1 MRLVRSPFTLVILL
15 AGVLPPDAAAAGML
29 ELTNGAKIPGE
40 FARMESD
47 RIVWNAEHIGEI
59 KVEEGVIA
67 RVESA
72 VPAYLRVHG
81 SALSGDCTL
90 AGEGPSLTFNCAN
103 RPPVAATWTEV
114 GRAGRLREG
123 SGKITASLTRE
134 RGTSFSDEYEMDA
147 AAQWRR
153 DKLRHKL
160 EATVDYEEKRDGP
173 VDDEAT
179 LDYQLDWLRQ
189 NDWYYY
195 ARAEYDRD
203 RFSALQEALL
213 VGVGIGRAWSPGEK
227 TKLLLQG
234 GPDYGHFDIADLG
247 REDEAGGNIQWR
259 IDHETKLWNFGV
271 TLFHKGELSWL
282 WLDRDL
288 HNIETSSG
296 IEVPLLYGLLAEIR
310 LDYDRNG
317 LNIPGTDNTDI
328 EWVFALG
335 YKW

>member
-1 MRLVRSPFTLVILL
+1 MRLVRSLCTLLFTT
-15 AGVLPPDAAAAGML
+15 AGVLTAGSAAAGML
-29 ELTNGAKIPGE
+29 ELTNGARIPGE
-40 FARMESD
+40 FSRMESD
-47 RIVWNAEHIGEI
+47 RIVWDAEHIGEI

-67 RVESA
+67 RMESS

-81 SALSGDCTL
+81 SALSSDCSMK
-90 AGEGPSLTFNCAN
+90 GEQHALTFDCVN
-103 RPPVAATWTEV
+103 RPPVTATWTDV

-153 DKLRHKL
+153 DKLRHKV
-160 EATVDYEEKRDGP
+160 EATIDYEEKRDGP

-179 LDYQLDWLRQ
+179 LDYQLDWLRE

-195 ARAEYDRD
+195 ARTEYDRD

-213 VGVGIGRAWSPGEK
+213 VGVGIGRAWTPSEN

-234 GPDYGHFDIADLG
+234 GPDFGHFDIEDLG
-247 REDEAGGNIQWR
+247 REDEPGGNVQWR
-259 IDHETKLWNFGV
+259 IDHETRLWKFGV
-271 TLFHKGELSWL
+271 TLFHKGEFSWL
-282 WLDRDL
+282 WRDRNL
-288 HNIETSSG
+288 HNVETSSG

-317 LNIPGTDNTDI
+317 LNIPGTDNTDV
-328 EWVFALG
+328 EWVFGLG